1 MQNERGPIRP
11 LKPALSGGRNSGQLS
26 LGGGGGAASAEMG
39 QFNQQQQNATSTL
52 LNMQNRPTL
61 VSLNAKNEIS
71 NDIRNRIHRSGHD
84 QVKEVTQLNLTHSSN
99 TINSITTQNVLNAVL
114 SLPQTLNN
122 LQSLQEITKSLTGGQ
137 TDKNDDLGLSAV
149 LGVSETTIKTGA
161 LLNNQVNKLVINE
174 WIGDLL
180 PESVLKFELDKP
192 NEPTEEQRSYEIAS
206 RMLFLSAR

>member
-1 MQNERGPIRP
+1 
-11 LKPALSGGRNSGQLS
+11 
-26 LGGGGGAASAEMG
+26 MG

-61 VSLNAKNEIS
+61 VSLNAKNEIT
-71 NDIRNRIHRSGHD
+71 NDIRNRVHRSGHD

-174 WIGDLL
+174 
-180 PESVLKFELDKP
+180 
-192 NEPTEEQRSYEIAS
+192 
-206 RMLFLSAR
+206 